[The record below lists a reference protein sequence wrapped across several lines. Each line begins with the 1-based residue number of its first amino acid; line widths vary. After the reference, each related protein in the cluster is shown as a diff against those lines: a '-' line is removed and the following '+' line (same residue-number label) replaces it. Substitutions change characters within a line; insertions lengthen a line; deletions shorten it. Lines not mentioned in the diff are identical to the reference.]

1 MKKIYK
7 YPLNTFG
14 LPTKI
19 KELSEVVDNYT
30 IFGRVTPHQKKDIV
44 KALRKNGYLIA
55 NIYGKGQENIHCAFK
70 LNDFIKEIKSKTNL
84 IFEVKIG
91 GKSYNVVVQEYQ
103 KDPITS
109 EILHVDLMLAQNG
122 VEAKY
127 SVRVNITGTPKG
139 LKNKGV
145 LMMSK
150 KRIKV
155 KSKPENLPKE
165 YTIDVSDLDVGDVV
179 LVRDLPA
186 FDGVKIVERD
196 DVAIV
201 GVIKSR

>member
-1 MKKIYK
+1 M
-7 YPLNTFG
+7 
-14 LPTKI
+14 
-19 KELSEVVDNYT
+19 LSGT
-30 IFGRVTPHQKKDIV
+30 IRESISKSDAKT
-44 KALRKNGYLIA
+44 LRKNGYLIA
-55 NIYGKGQENIHCAFK
+55 NIYGKGKENIHCAFK
-70 LNDFIKEIKSKTNL
+70 RNDFIREVKKKTDL
-84 IFEVKIG
+84 IFEVEVGAQK
-91 GKSYNVVVQEYQ
+91 YPVVIQEYQ
-103 KDPITS
+103 KDPVTS
-109 EILHVDLMLAQNG
+109 EIIHVDLMLAQQG
-122 VEAKY
+122 VVAKY
-127 SVRVNITGTPKG
+127 SVKVRTIGTPKG

-155 KSKPENLPKE
+155 KSAPENLPKDYE
-165 YTIDVSDLDVGDVV
+165 INVSDLDVGDVV